1 VSDPTPGDF
10 APEAS
15 KRKQPRGIGRRL
27 DGWANTDR
35 AIVALPPAFD
45 EATKTEFNAWAQV
58 NMIPVTMR
66 STAPT
71 SQRADLVEFL
81 KSL

>member
-1 VSDPTPGDF
+1 VG
-10 APEAS
+10 
-15 KRKQPRGIGRRL
+15 
-27 DGWANTDR
+27 
-35 AIVALPPAFD
+35 AIVALSPAID
-45 EATKTEFNAWAQV
+45 EATKRALNAWGQV

-71 SQRADLVEFL
+71 SQKADLVEFL